1 MIAVPIALILKGLK
15 ATKGKNG
22 AQIEVEAKAHEMLA
36 AFATLT
42 ESKQITLPELE
53 KLMEDAGLEIA
64 LQKMA
69 EKMRPQLNNHLL
81 HVLR

>member
-15 ATKGKNG
+15 ATKGKNA
-22 AQIEVEAKAHEMLA
+22 AQIEVEAKAHELLMA
-36 AFATLT
+36 RNLT
-42 ESKQITLPELE
+42 EITLADLE
-53 KLMEDAGLEIA
+53 KLMEEAGLEIA

-81 HVLR
+81 HVLV